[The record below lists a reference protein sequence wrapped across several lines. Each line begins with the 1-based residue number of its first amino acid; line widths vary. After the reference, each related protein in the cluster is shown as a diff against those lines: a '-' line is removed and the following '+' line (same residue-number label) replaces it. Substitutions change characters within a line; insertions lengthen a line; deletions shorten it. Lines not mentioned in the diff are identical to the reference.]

1 MPRDPW
7 TRWIADILTA
17 IDKIQRYT
25 ADMAFETFR
34 HDQRTIDAVL
44 WNLAIIGE
52 AARRIPPEVAA
63 AYPDVAWVEMRGM
76 RNVIIHQYGE
86 VSLTI
91 VWDTIQYDLPPLA
104 LQLRA
109 LLDSQD

>member
-1 MPRDPW
+1 MPRDHW
-7 TRWIADILTA
+7 TRWIVDRLAA

-25 ADMAFETFR
+25 ADMGFEAFR
-34 HDQRTIDAVL
+34 RDQRTIDAVL

-52 AARRIPPEVAA
+52 AARQVPPEVAA
-63 AYPDVAWVEMRGM
+63 AYPDVAWVEVRGM

-91 VWDTIQYDLPPLA
+91 VWDTI
-104 LQLRA
+104 
-109 LLDSQD
+109 

>member
-1 MPRDPW
+1 
-7 TRWIADILTA
+7 
-17 IDKIQRYT
+17 
-25 ADMAFETFR
+25 MAFETFR

-109 LLDSQD
+109 LLNSQD